1 MNPVA
6 LIGAALITV
15 GLLLSRRADVRTRAG
30 QLLAGLSPITPTEA
44 LRLAALRGDSAPYLA
59 IKGSVDASEIF
70 EDEHHR
76 PLVFRRERVSIADDQ
91 GWRVIDV
98 AERSLPFVISDPSSA
113 IRIATA
119 DLADGLVV
127 VERRW
132 EGSVAELHAAGR
144 EYQSPETAALV
155 AAIAASDPSRQAR
168 VGLEQISNL
177 DRATAAGQLIDGE
190 LRAGAGRPLV
200 VTTLE
205 RADALRLLGGEGRG
219 QLASSTVALALLA
232 LGLLLLIGGIALAL
246 ASPALVADVASPSP
260 EATPTPTPESGD
272 ARNGGVG
279 VGPGGLLGL
288 VVTFALPLL
297 FAAVV
302 VLITRLATRQR
313 R

>member
-1 MNPVA
+1 MNPIA
-6 LIGAALITV
+6 LIGAALIV
-15 GLLLSRRADVRTRAG
+15 IGLLLSRRTNVRTRAG

-59 IKGSVDASEIF
+59 IKGSVDASETF

-76 PLVFRRERVSIADDQ
+76 PLVFRRERVSIADEQ

-98 AERSLPFVISDPSSA
+98 AERSLPFVISDPSGA

-132 EGSVAELHAAGR
+132 EGSVAELHAAAR
-144 EYQSPETAALV
+144 EYRSPETAALV

-177 DRATAAGQLIDGE
+177 DRATAAGQLVDGE

-219 QLASSTVALALLA
+219 RLASSTVALALLA
-232 LGLLLLIGGIALAL
+232 LGLLFLIGGIALAL

>member
-1 MNPVA
+1 MNPIA
-6 LIGAALITV
+6 LIGAALIAL
-15 GLLLSRRADVRTRAG
+15 GILLSRRTDVRTRAG

-44 LRLAALRGDSAPYLA
+44 LRLAALRGESSPYLA
-59 IKGSVDASEIF
+59 IKGSIDAPEIF

-76 PLVFRRERVSIADDQ
+76 PLVFRRERVSIADEA
-91 GWRVIDV
+91 GWRVIDT

-113 IRIATA
+113 IRISTA

-132 EGSVAELHAAGR
+132 EGRVAELHAAGR
-144 EYQSPETAALV
+144 EYQSAETAALV

-177 DRATAAGQLIDGE
+177 DRATAAGQLVDGE

-205 RADALRLLGGEGRG
+205 RAEALRLLGAEGRG
-219 QLASSTVALALLA
+219 RLASSTLALALLA

-246 ASPALVADVASPSP
+246 ASPALGADAASPSP
-260 EATPTPTPESGD
+260 TPTATPESGD

-288 VVTFALPLL
+288 VVMFALPLL
-297 FAAVV
+297 FASVV
-302 VLITRLATRQR
+302 VLITRLATRSR

>member
-1 MNPVA
+1 MSPVVVV
-6 LIGAALITV
+6 GAALILL
-15 GLLLSRRADVRTRAG
+15 GLLLSRRTDARTRTG
-30 QLLAGLSPITPTEA
+30 QLLAGLSPISPTEA
-44 LRLAALRGDSAPYLA
+44 LKLAALRGDAAPYLA
-59 IKGSVDASEIF
+59 IKGSIDAPEIF
-70 EDEHHR
+70 EDENHR
-76 PLVFRRERVSIADDQ
+76 PLVYRRERVSIADEG
-91 GWRVIDV
+91 GWRVIDT
-98 AERSLPFVISDPSSA
+98 AERSLPFVVSDPSTS
-113 IRIATA
+113 ISIATA

-144 EYQSPETAALV
+144 EYQSSETAALV
-155 AAIAASDPSRQAR
+155 AAIAASDPTRGAR

-177 DRATAAGQLIDGE
+177 DRATAAGQLVDGE

-205 RADALRLLGGEGRG
+205 RAEALRLLGAEGRG
-219 QLASSTVALALLA
+219 RLASSTLALALLA
-232 LGLLLLIGGIALAL
+232 LGVLLLIGGIALTL
-246 ASPALVADVASPSP
+246 ASPALGADAVSPS
-260 EATPTPTPESGD
+260 PTPTPESGD

-288 VVTFALPLL
+288 VMMFALPLL

-302 VLITRLATRQR
+302 VLVTRLATRQR

>member
-1 MNPVA
+1 MNPIAIV
-6 LIGAALITV
+6 GAALILF
-15 GLLLSRRADVRTRAG
+15 GLLLSRRTDARTRAG
-30 QLLAGLSPITPTEA
+30 QLLAGLSPITPTAA

-59 IKGSVDASEIF
+59 IKGSIDAAEIF
-70 EDEHHR
+70 EDESHR
-76 PLVFRRERVSIADDQ
+76 PLVFRRERVSIADEQ

-98 AERSLPFVISDPSSA
+98 AVRSLPFVISDPSSA
-113 IRIATA
+113 IRIAA
-119 DLADGLVV
+119 SDLADGLVV

-144 EYQSPETAALV
+144 EYQSADTAALV

-177 DRATAAGQLIDGE
+177 DRATAAGQLVDGE

-205 RADALRLLGGEGRG
+205 RAEALRMLGAEGRNR
-219 QLASSTVALALLA
+219 LASSTVALALLA
-232 LGLLLLIGGIALAL
+232 LGLLLLIGGIALAF
-246 ASPALVADVASPSP
+246 AAPALGADAASPSP
-260 EATPTPTPESGD
+260 TPTPTPESGD

-288 VVTFALPLL
+288 VAVFTLPLL

-302 VLITRLATRQR
+302 VLVTRLATRSR

>member
-1 MNPVA
+1 MSPIA
-6 LIGAALITV
+6 LIGAALLVI
-15 GLLLSRRADVRTRAG
+15 GLLLSRRTDARTRAG
-30 QLLAGLSPITPTEA
+30 QLLAGLSPISPTEA
-44 LRLAALRGDSAPYLA
+44 LKLAALRGDSAPYLA
-59 IKGSVDASEIF
+59 IKGSIDAPEIF

-76 PLVFRRERVSIADDQ
+76 PLVFRRERVSIADEG
-91 GWRVIDV
+91 GWRVIDT
-98 AERSLPFVISDPSSA
+98 AERSLPFVVSDPSNS
-113 IRIATA
+113 ISIATA

-144 EYQSPETAALV
+144 EYQRPETAALV
-155 AAIAASDPSRQAR
+155 AALATSDPTRGAR

-177 DRATAAGQLIDGE
+177 DRATAAGQLVDGE

-205 RADALRLLGGEGRG
+205 RADALRLLGGEARGR
-219 QLASSTVALALLA
+219 LVSSTLALALLA
-232 LGLLLLIGGIALAL
+232 IGLLLLLGGVALAL
-246 ASPALVADVASPSP
+246 ASPALGADAASPSP
-260 EATPTPTPESGD
+260 TPTPNPESGD

-288 VVTFALPLL
+288 VVMFALPLL
-297 FAAVV
+297 FAAIV
-302 VLITRLATRQR
+302 VLITRLVTRQR

>member
-1 MNPVA
+1 MNPIA
-6 LIGAALITV
+6 LIGAALMVV
-15 GLLLSRRADVRTRAG
+15 GLLLSRRTDVRTRAG
-30 QLLAGLSPITPTEA
+30 QLLAGLSPISPTEA
-44 LRLAALRGDSAPYLA
+44 LKLAALRGASAPYLA
-59 IKGSVDASEIF
+59 IKGSIDAPEIF

-76 PLVFRRERVSIADDQ
+76 PLVFRRERVSVADTG
-91 GWRVIDV
+91 GWRVIDT
-98 AERSLPFVISDPSSA
+98 AERSLPFVVSDPSSS
-113 IRIATA
+113 ISIATA

-144 EYQSPETAALV
+144 EYQRPETAALV
-155 AAIAASDPSRQAR
+155 AALATSDPKRSAR

-177 DRATAAGQLIDGE
+177 DRATAAGQLVDGV

-219 QLASSTVALALLA
+219 RLASSTLALALLA
-232 LGLLLLIGGIALAL
+232 LGVLLLIGGIALTL
-246 ASPALVADVASPSP
+246 ASPALGADAVSPSP
-260 EATPTPTPESGD
+260 TPNPNPESGD

-288 VVTFALPLL
+288 VVMFALPLL
-297 FAAVV
+297 FAVFV

>member
-1 MNPVA
+1 MNPIALIGVA
-6 LIGAALITV
+6 LIVV
-15 GLLLSRRADVRTRAG
+15 GLLLSRRTEVRTRAG
-30 QLLAGLSPITPTEA
+30 QLLAGLSPISPTEA
-44 LRLAALRGDSAPYLA
+44 LRLAALRGASAPYLA
-59 IKGSVDASEIF
+59 IKGSIDAPEIF

-76 PLVFRRERVSIADDQ
+76 PLVFRRERVSIADEQ
-91 GWRVIDV
+91 GWRVIDTAV
-98 AERSLPFVISDPSSA
+98 RSLPFMISDASSA
-113 IRIATA
+113 INVSTA

-155 AAIAASDPSRQAR
+155 AAIAASDPTRGAR

-177 DRATAAGQLIDGE
+177 DRATAAGQLVDGE

-205 RADALRLLGGEGRG
+205 RAEALRLLGAEGRG
-219 QLASSTVALALLA
+219 RLASSTLALALLA
-232 LGLLLLIGGIALAL
+232 LGVLLLIGGIALTL
-246 ASPALVADVASPSP
+246 ASPALGADAVSPS
-260 EATPTPTPESGD
+260 PTPTPESGD

-288 VVTFALPLL
+288 VMMFALPLL

-302 VLITRLATRQR
+302 VLVTRLATRQR

>member
-1 MNPVA
+1 MNPIA
-6 LIGAALITV
+6 LIGAALIAV

-59 IKGSVDASEIF
+59 IKGSVDAAEIF

-76 PLVFRRERVSIADDQ
+76 PLVFRRERVSIADEQ

-132 EGSVAELHAAGR
+132 EGSVAELHVAGR

-177 DRATAAGQLIDGE
+177 DRATAAGQLVDGE

-219 QLASSTVALALLA
+219 RLASSTVALALLA

>member
-1 MNPVA
+1 MNPIA
-6 LIGAALITV
+6 LIGAALLVI
-15 GLLLSRRADVRTRAG
+15 GLLLSRRTDARTRAG
-30 QLLAGLSPITPTEA
+30 QLLAGLSPISPTEA
-44 LRLAALRGDSAPYLA
+44 LKLAALRGESAPYLA
-59 IKGSVDASEIF
+59 IKGSIDAPEIF

-76 PLVFRRERVSIADDQ
+76 PLVFRRERVSIADEG
-91 GWRVIDV
+91 GWRVIDT
-98 AERSLPFVISDPSSA
+98 AERSLPFVVSDPSNS
-113 IRIATA
+113 ISIATA

-144 EYQSPETAALV
+144 EYQRPETAALV
-155 AAIAASDPSRQAR
+155 AALAPSDPTRGAR

-177 DRATAAGQLIDGE
+177 DRATAAGQLVDGE

-205 RADALRLLGGEGRG
+205 RADALRLLGGEARGR
-219 QLASSTVALALLA
+219 LVSSTLALALLA
-232 LGLLLLIGGIALAL
+232 IGLLFLLGGVALAL
-246 ASPALVADVASPSP
+246 ASPALGADAVSPSP
-260 EATPTPTPESGD
+260 TPTPNPESGD

-288 VVTFALPLL
+288 VVMFALPLL
-297 FAAVV
+297 FAAIV
-302 VLITRLATRQR
+302 VLITRLVTRQR

>member
-1 MNPVA
+1 MNPIA
-6 LIGAALITV
+6 LIGAALIVV
-15 GLLLSRRADVRTRAG
+15 GLLLSRRTDVRTRAG
-30 QLLAGLSPITPTEA
+30 QLLAGLSPISPTEA
-44 LRLAALRGDSAPYLA
+44 LKLAALRGASAPYLA
-59 IKGSVDASEIF
+59 IKGSIDAPEIF

-76 PLVFRRERVSIADDQ
+76 PLVFRRERVSVADTG
-91 GWRVIDV
+91 GWRVIDT
-98 AERSLPFVISDPSSA
+98 AERSLPFVVSDPSSS
-113 IRIATA
+113 ISIATA

-144 EYQSPETAALV
+144 EYQRPETAALV
-155 AAIAASDPSRQAR
+155 AALATSDPKRSAR

-177 DRATAAGQLIDGE
+177 DRATAAGQLVDGV

-219 QLASSTVALALLA
+219 RLASSTLALALLA
-232 LGLLLLIGGIALAL
+232 LGVLLLIGGIALTL
-246 ASPALVADVASPSP
+246 ASPALGADAVSPSP
-260 EATPTPTPESGD
+260 TPNPESGD

-279 VGPGGLLGL
+279 VGPDGLLGL
-288 VVTFALPLL
+288 VVMFALPLL
-297 FAAVV
+297 FAVFVA
-302 VLITRLATRQR
+302 LITRLATRQR

>member
-1 MNPVA
+1 MNPIA
-6 LIGAALITV
+6 LIGAALLVI
-15 GLLLSRRADVRTRAG
+15 GLLLSRRTDARTRAG
-30 QLLAGLSPITPTEA
+30 QLLAGLSPISPTEA
-44 LRLAALRGDSAPYLA
+44 LKLAALRGDSAPYLA
-59 IKGSVDASEIF
+59 IKGSIDAPEIF

-76 PLVFRRERVSIADDQ
+76 PLVFRRERVSIADEG
-91 GWRVIDV
+91 GWRVIDT
-98 AERSLPFVISDPSSA
+98 AERSLPFVVSDPSNS
-113 IRIATA
+113 ISIATA

-144 EYQSPETAALV
+144 EYQRPETAALV
-155 AAIAASDPSRQAR
+155 AALATSDPTRGAR

-177 DRATAAGQLIDGE
+177 DRATAAGQLVDGE

-205 RADALRLLGGEGRG
+205 RADALRLLGGEARGR
-219 QLASSTVALALLA
+219 LVSSTLALALLA
-232 LGLLLLIGGIALAL
+232 IGLLFLLGGVALAL
-246 ASPALVADVASPSP
+246 ASPALGADAASPSP
-260 EATPTPTPESGD
+260 TPTPNPESGD

-288 VVTFALPLL
+288 VVMFALPLL
-297 FAAVV
+297 FAAIV
-302 VLITRLATRQR
+302 VLITRLVTRQR

>member
-1 MNPVA
+1 
-6 LIGAALITV
+6 
-15 GLLLSRRADVRTRAG
+15 
-30 QLLAGLSPITPTEA
+30 
-44 LRLAALRGDSAPYLA
+44 
-59 IKGSVDASEIF
+59 
-70 EDEHHR
+70 
-76 PLVFRRERVSIADDQ
+76 
-91 GWRVIDV
+91 VIDT
-98 AERSLPFVISDPSSA
+98 AERSLPFVVSDPSSS
-113 IRIATA
+113 ISIATA

-144 EYQSPETAALV
+144 EYQRPETAALV
-155 AAIAASDPSRQAR
+155 AALATSDPKRSAR

-177 DRATAAGQLIDGE
+177 DRATAAGQLVDGV

-219 QLASSTVALALLA
+219 RLASSTLALALLA
-232 LGLLLLIGGIALAL
+232 LGVLLLIGGIALTL
-246 ASPALVADVASPSP
+246 ASPALGADAVSPSP
-260 EATPTPTPESGD
+260 TPNPNPESGD

-288 VVTFALPLL
+288 VVMFALPLL
-297 FAAVV
+297 FAVIV
-302 VLITRLATRQR
+302 VLLTRLVTRQR

>member
-6 LIGAALITV
+6 LIGAALLVI
-15 GLLLSRRADVRTRAG
+15 GLLLSRRTDARTRAG
-30 QLLAGLSPITPTEA
+30 QLLAGLSPISPTEA
-44 LRLAALRGDSAPYLA
+44 LKLAALRGESAPYLA
-59 IKGSVDASEIF
+59 IKGSIDAPEIF

-76 PLVFRRERVSIADDQ
+76 PLVFRRERVSIADEG
-91 GWRVIDV
+91 GWRVIDT
-98 AERSLPFVISDPSSA
+98 AERSLPFVVSDPSNS
-113 IRIATA
+113 ISIATA

-144 EYQSPETAALV
+144 EYQRPETAALV
-155 AAIAASDPSRQAR
+155 AALATSDPTRGAR

-177 DRATAAGQLIDGE
+177 DRATAAGQLVDGE

-205 RADALRLLGGEGRG
+205 RADALRLLGGEARGR
-219 QLASSTVALALLA
+219 LVSSTLALALLA
-232 LGLLLLIGGIALAL
+232 IGLLLLLGGVALAL
-246 ASPALVADVASPSP
+246 ASPALGADAVSPSP
-260 EATPTPTPESGD
+260 TPTPNPESGD

-288 VVTFALPLL
+288 VVMFALPLL
-297 FAAVV
+297 FAAIV
-302 VLITRLATRQR
+302 VLITRLVTRQR

>member
-1 MNPVA
+1 MNPIA
-6 LIGAALITV
+6 LIGAALIAL
-15 GLLLSRRADVRTRAG
+15 GLLLSRRTDVRTRAG

-44 LRLAALRGDSAPYLA
+44 LRLAALRGESSPYLA
-59 IKGSVDASEIF
+59 IIGSIDAPEIF

-76 PLVFRRERVSIADDQ
+76 PLVFRRERVSIADEA
-91 GWRVIDV
+91 GWRVIDT

-113 IRIATA
+113 IRISTA

-144 EYQSPETAALV
+144 EYQSAETAALV

-177 DRATAAGQLIDGE
+177 DRATAAGQLVDGE

-205 RADALRLLGGEGRG
+205 RAEALRLLGSEGRG
-219 QLASSTVALALLA
+219 RLASSTFALALLA

-246 ASPALVADVASPSP
+246 ASPALGADAASPSP
-260 EATPTPTPESGD
+260 TPTATPESGD

-288 VVTFALPLL
+288 VVMFALPLL
-297 FAAVV
+297 FASVV
-302 VLITRLATRQR
+302 VLITRLATRTR

>member
-1 MNPVA
+1 
-6 LIGAALITV
+6 
-15 GLLLSRRADVRTRAG
+15 VRTRAG

-76 PLVFRRERVSIADDQ
+76 PLVFRRERVSIADEQ

-219 QLASSTVALALLA
+219 RLASSTVALALLA

-260 EATPTPTPESGD
+260 TPTLNPESGD

-297 FAAVV
+297 FAAAV
-302 VLITRLATRQR
+302 VLVTRLVTRQR

>member
-6 LIGAALITV
+6 LIGAALLVI
-15 GLLLSRRADVRTRAG
+15 GLLLSRRTDARTRAG
-30 QLLAGLSPITPTEA
+30 QLLAGLSPISPTEA
-44 LRLAALRGDSAPYLA
+44 LKIAALRGDSAPYLA
-59 IKGSVDASEIF
+59 IKGSIDAPEIF

-76 PLVFRRERVSIADDQ
+76 PLVFRRERVSIADKG
-91 GWRVIDV
+91 GWRVIDT
-98 AERSLPFVISDPSSA
+98 AERSLPFVVSDPSNS
-113 IRIATA
+113 ISIATT

-144 EYQSPETAALV
+144 EYQRPETAALV
-155 AAIAASDPSRQAR
+155 AALATSDPTRGAR

-177 DRATAAGQLIDGE
+177 DRATAAGQLVDGE

-205 RADALRLLGGEGRG
+205 RADALRLLGGEARGR
-219 QLASSTVALALLA
+219 LVSSTLALALLVI
-232 LGLLLLIGGIALAL
+232 GLLLLLGGVALTL
-246 ASPALVADVASPSP
+246 ASPALGADAASPSP
-260 EATPTPTPESGD
+260 TPTPNPESGD

-288 VVTFALPLL
+288 VVMFALPLL
-297 FAAVV
+297 FAAIV
-302 VLITRLATRQR
+302 VLITRLVTRQR

>member
-1 MNPVA
+1 MNPIA
-6 LIGAALITV
+6 LIGVALLVI
-15 GLLLSRRADVRTRAG
+15 GLLLSRRTDARTRAG
-30 QLLAGLSPITPTEA
+30 QLLAGLSPISPTEA
-44 LRLAALRGDSAPYLA
+44 LKLAALRGDSAPYLA
-59 IKGSVDASEIF
+59 IKGSIDAPEIF

-76 PLVFRRERVSIADDQ
+76 PLVFRRERVSIADEG
-91 GWRVIDV
+91 GWRVIDT
-98 AERSLPFVISDPSSA
+98 AERSLPFVVSDPSNS
-113 IRIATA
+113 ISIATT

-144 EYQSPETAALV
+144 EYQRPETAALV
-155 AAIAASDPSRQAR
+155 AALATSDPTRGAR

-177 DRATAAGQLIDGE
+177 DRATAAGQLVDGE

-205 RADALRLLGGEGRG
+205 RADALRLLGGEARGR
-219 QLASSTVALALLA
+219 LVSSTLVLALLVI
-232 LGLLLLIGGIALAL
+232 GLLLLLGGVALTL
-246 ASPALVADVASPSP
+246 ASPALGADAASPSP
-260 EATPTPTPESGD
+260 TPTPNPESGD

-288 VVTFALPLL
+288 VVMFALPLL
-297 FAAVV
+297 LAAIV
-302 VLITRLATRQR
+302 VLITRLVTRQR

>member
-6 LIGAALITV
+6 LIGAALLVI
-15 GLLLSRRADVRTRAG
+15 GLLLSRRTDARTRAG
-30 QLLAGLSPITPTEA
+30 QLLAGLSPISPTEA
-44 LRLAALRGDSAPYLA
+44 LKIAALRGDSAPYLA
-59 IKGSVDASEIF
+59 IKGSIDAPEIF

-76 PLVFRRERVSIADDQ
+76 PLVFRRERVSIADEG
-91 GWRVIDV
+91 GWRVIDT
-98 AERSLPFVISDPSSA
+98 AERSLPFVVSDPSNS
-113 IRIATA
+113 ISIATT

-144 EYQSPETAALV
+144 EYQRPETAALV
-155 AAIAASDPSRQAR
+155 AALATSDPTRGAR

-177 DRATAAGQLIDGE
+177 DRATAAGQLVDGE

-205 RADALRLLGGEGRG
+205 RADALRLLGGEARGR
-219 QLASSTVALALLA
+219 LVSSTLALALLVI
-232 LGLLLLIGGIALAL
+232 GLLLLLGGVALTL
-246 ASPALVADVASPSP
+246 ASPALGADAAIPSP
-260 EATPTPTPESGD
+260 TPTPNPESGD

-288 VVTFALPLL
+288 VVMFALPLL
-297 FAAVV
+297 FAAIV
-302 VLITRLATRQR
+302 VLITRLVTRQR